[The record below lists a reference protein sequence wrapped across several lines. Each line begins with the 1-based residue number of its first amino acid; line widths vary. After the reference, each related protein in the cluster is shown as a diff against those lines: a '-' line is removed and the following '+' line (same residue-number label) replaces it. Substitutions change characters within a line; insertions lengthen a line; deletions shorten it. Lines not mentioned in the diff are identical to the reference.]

1 MHNMTCVTV
10 SSRHARAIRGLLS
23 AVLLVATAAAAEEVG
38 TVASVRGA
46 ADIGRG
52 GTQTAAVVGAPV
64 ELGDELHTG
73 ADGQLRVVFR
83 DDSVIDLT
91 ESSSLVV
98 DQQVFDPSTSHF
110 SSLMRLVQG
119 KARALVGKYYGTPGA
134 AYEVQTPTAVAGVR
148 GTTFLVA
155 YNPDLDATE
164 VIGIHGRVQVRSL
177 DERIGES
184 VYVTSREMTTVFREE
199 APTAPEEIEERLF
212 HHEIEGLEI
221 LAIGSTGNLA
231 TTSAISGGATVP
243 TTEHAPTTSGLVG
256 QLGRDQ
262 LRNAGDVVGQP
273 LTVIDATRGSLGVPI
288 GN

>member
-1 MHNMTCVTV
+1 MNGMTRLIESFC
-10 SSRHARAIRGLLS
+10 RARAPW
-23 AVLLVATAAAAEEVG
+23 AVLGALLFVAAPAAAEDVG
-38 TVASVRGA
+38 TVASVRGTA
-46 ADIGRG
+46 EIGRG
-52 GTQTAAVVGAPV
+52 GTQTAAVVGATV
-64 ELGDELHTG
+64 QLGDELRTG

-98 DQQVFDPSTSHF
+98 DHQVFDPATSRF

-134 AYEVQTPTAVAGVR
+134 SYEVQTPTAVAGVR
-148 GTTFLVA
+148 GTSFLVA

-164 VIGIHGRVQVRSL
+164 VIGIHGRVHVRSL
-177 DERIGES
+177 DERIGDS
-184 VYVTSREMTTVFREE
+184 VYVTTREMTTVYREE
-199 APTAPEEIEERLF
+199 APTAPEELEERLF
-212 HHEIEGLEI
+212 HHEVEGLEI
-221 LAIGSTGNLA
+221 LAIGSVGNLA
-231 TTSAISGGATVP
+231 ATSALSGGANAP
-243 TTEHAPTTSGLVG
+243 TTEHAPTTGGRPG

-273 LTVIDATRGSLGVPI
+273 LNVVDATRGSLGVPI